1 MSNVA
6 GNPNDAKK
14 YRDQASS
21 YISKWASLAGSSGH
35 LAFTYGEASSFGLMY
50 NLYADKLMG
59 TGLVPSDVYANQ
71 TRFLASQAQS
81 APAFGLPFDSH
92 ANNVVKS
99 HWTMFAAGTM
109 MDSATRDTLVSQVHA
124 KVLDQK
130 NTEVFP
136 STYDAQVGTTI
147 NGSASAAVGGLYSLL
162 ALTLQPKTIT
172 IEGGVA
178 SGSSQSGGS
187 KSNAGAIAGAVVAVL
202 IVAILAAV
210 GFFLWR
216 RRARRGLQGV
226 RSIRNGADKV
236 GGFDTE
242 GGHVLPEQLHHG
254 GGEMMGEYKS
264 NTNGSNVN
272 LMNGGASVY
281 SFGNTSEGGYQSSYY
296 PPQQGGGREASI
308 PRAPSSQTSSRT
320 RGLPSGPRSLRL
332 HNGDLEDGQSI
343 TSPVS
348 TYSNSNLTATTF
360 RTPQAPP
367 LPSKQPITLTVD
379 SDTGYGEGSQIA
391 RTKGS
396 ISSHRTLSRSNT
408 VRTQE
413 GTRELRDEVE
423 LLRREMAEMRSR
435 TDYEPPPE
443 YQ

>member
-1 MSNVA
+1 M
-6 GNPNDAKK
+6 P
-14 YRDQASS
+14 
-21 YISKWASLAGSSGH
+21 
-35 LAFTYGEASSFGLMY
+35 
-50 NLYADKLMG
+50 
-59 TGLVPSDVYANQ
+59 P
-71 TRFLASQAQS
+71 
-81 APAFGLPFDSH
+81 
-92 ANNVVKS
+92 VVILNS
-99 HWTMFAAGTM
+99 
-109 MDSATRDTLVSQVHA
+109 
-124 KVLDQK
+124 
-130 NTEVFP
+130 
-136 STYDAQVGTTI
+136 
-147 NGSASAAVGGLYSLL
+147 
-162 ALTLQPKTIT
+162 LQPKTIS
-172 IEGGVA
+172 IQGGVA
-178 SGSSQSGGS
+178 SGNSQSSGS

-226 RSIRNGADKV
+226 RSIRNGVDKV
-236 GGFDTE
+236 GGFDAE

-254 GGEMMGEYKS
+254 GGEMMMGEYKS
-264 NTNGSNVN
+264 NNSESNAN
-272 LMNGGASVY
+272 LMSGGASIY
-281 SFGNTSEGGYQSSYY
+281 SFGNTSEGVYQSSYY
-296 PPQQGGGREASI
+296 PPQQGGGASI
-308 PRAPSSQTSSRT
+308 PRAPSSQSSSRA

-332 HNGDLEDGQSI
+332 HNGDSEDGQGM

-348 TYSNSNLTATTF
+348 TDSNSNSTTTF

-379 SDTGYGEGSQIA
+379 SDTGNGEGSQIS

-408 VRTQE
+408 VGTQE

-435 TDYEPPPE
+435 TAYEPPPE